1 VVAQWTLQDAKNRF
15 SAVVE
20 AALAG
25 EPQRVTRRG
34 RWVGVVISAAEY
46 ERLQRLD
53 QASAPSL
60 PELLLALPQD
70 DEPFERIGLTPRE
83 FPCT

>member
-1 VVAQWTLQDAKNRF
+1 M
-15 SAVVE
+15 
-20 AALAG
+20 
-25 EPQRVTRRG
+25 
-34 RWVGVVISAAEY
+34 GVVISASEY
-46 ERLQRLD
+46 ERLRRLD

-70 DEPFERIGLTPRE
+70 DEPFERIDLTPRE

>member
-1 VVAQWTLQDAKNRF
+1 MAPQWTFQDANNHF
-15 SAVVE
+15 NAVLE

-25 EPQRVTRRG
+25 EPQKVTRSG
-34 RWVGVVISAAEY
+34 RLVGVVLSAEEY
-46 ERLQRLD
+46 ERLRQLD
-53 QASAPSL
+53 QANAPSL

-70 DEPFERIGLTPRE
+70 DQAFEPMGLTPRQ

>member
-1 VVAQWTLQDAKNRF
+1 MAGEWTLQDAKNRF

-25 EPQRVTRRG
+25 EPQKVTRRG

-46 ERLQRLD
+46 ERLLRLD

-60 PELLLALPQD
+60 PDLLLALPQD
-70 DEPFERIGLTPRE
+70 DEPFDRMGLAPRE

>member
-1 VVAQWTLQDAKNRF
+1 MAAQWTLQDANIHF
-15 SAVVE
+15 SAVLE

-25 EPQRVTRRG
+25 EPQKVTQSG
-34 RWVGVVISAAEY
+34 RWVGVVISAVEY
-46 ERLQRLD
+46 ERLRQLD
-53 QASAPSL
+53 QANPPSL

-70 DEPFERIGLTPRE
+70 DEPFERIALTPRQ

>member
-1 VVAQWTLQDAKNRF
+1 MAPQWTFQDANNHF
-15 SAVVE
+15 NAVLE

-25 EPQRVTRRG
+25 EPQKDTRSG
-34 RWVGVVISAAEY
+34 RLVGVVLSAEEY
-46 ERLQRLD
+46 ERLRQLD
-53 QASAPSL
+53 QANAPSL

-70 DEPFERIGLTPRE
+70 DEPFERIALMPRQ